1 MAFQQVNLGTA
12 NQGDGDSLRSGGD
25 KVNDNFGELYNKL
38 GSGSGA
44 GATLSSGISATGTV
58 VTLTSPIIN
67 TGISG
72 TAIKDEDD
80 MLSNSTTAVA
90 TQQSIKAFVDSRTIG
105 NLNDVTL
112 SSLADAQLIIYDNT
126 QTRFEN
132 VTVSGDIAITNTGV
146 TSIQANTITTAMIQ
160 ANQITSSYK
169 RNAILWSTPSWKVQA
184 ILCFG
189 GNLSV
194 PEPRSVMMS
203 LSRSHKL

>member
-160 ANQITSSYK
+160 ANQITSSLIAS
-169 RNAILWSTPSWKVQA
+169 NQITSSELASNV
-184 ILCFG
+184 
-189 GNLSV
+189 
-194 PEPRSVMMS
+194 S
-203 LSRSHKL
+203 LQIQNSSGTALKTIHGAGT